1 MLNNSKC
8 QIVLVLFIR
17 VFPKFKSTFSIR
29 ERVLLDGV
37 RKMGEFWNPLRVSKN
52 VTRTTGT
59 TVGDSMITGLLL
71 QEISTY
77 VLSLVVTSQTNVLE
91 SYKRLILFTQ
101 AK

>member
-1 MLNNSKC
+1 
-8 QIVLVLFIR
+8 
-17 VFPKFKSTFSIR
+17 
-29 ERVLLDGV
+29 
-37 RKMGEFWNPLRVSKN
+37 MGEFWNPLRVSKN

-101 AK
+101 AKWKISVRNIPTKFKSINILIVETVSKTMKN

>member
-1 MLNNSKC
+1 
-8 QIVLVLFIR
+8 
-17 VFPKFKSTFSIR
+17 
-29 ERVLLDGV
+29 
-37 RKMGEFWNPLRVSKN
+37 MGEFWNPLRVSKN